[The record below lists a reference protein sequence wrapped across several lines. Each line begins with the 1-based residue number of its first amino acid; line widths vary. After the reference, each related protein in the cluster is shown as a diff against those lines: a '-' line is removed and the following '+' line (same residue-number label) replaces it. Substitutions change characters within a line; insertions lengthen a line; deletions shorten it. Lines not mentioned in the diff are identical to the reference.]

1 MPKEVVLRYTISDV
15 VKNFSPLE
23 PPVEFLP
30 QTLAFSFWQP
40 RMLDV
45 SCVAIVG
52 IALLLCHP
60 LDSTY
65 IKCGSTVPLYLAG
78 SCEKKNAEYSI
89 IKTKRIKIVSD
100 RLFMQI

>member
-1 MPKEVVLRYTISDV
+1 M
-15 VKNFSPLE
+15 
-23 PPVEFLP
+23 
-30 QTLAFSFWQP
+30 
-40 RMLDV
+40 
-45 SCVAIVG
+45 AIVG